1 MQYQVQMSTR
11 MLAIAGLCVFL
22 LCVLLFLLG
31 IELGKR
37 FAETDVAAPYA
48 VPMAAPTAPAA
59 PAVPTAPAAPTFAAP
74 SVTAPSVTAPSVT
87 APSVAGP
94 SVSAPAVSKP

>member
-1 MQYQVQMSTR
+1 MTYSVTMSSR

-37 FAETDVAAPYA
+37 FAQPPEPAPAVSLGVPA
-48 VPMAAPTAPAA
+48 VPGVPAA
-59 PAVPTAPAAPTFAAP
+59 PGMPTVPTAPQAPTVAAPT
-74 SVTAPSVTAPSVT
+74 VTP
-87 APSVAGP
+87 
-94 SVSAPAVSKP
+94 PAVTGPAVKH